1 MAFDYRSE
9 NGKTLT
15 PSQETIL
22 EDIENHP
29 FPFEGLSKL
38 KDLRNR
44 TGVSVVISD
53 RGHLISFLNNSIKSI
68 KEKISEYQKSGLMRN
83 SNVETDIYNRL
94 NWAKEQ
100 LKNAENPET
109 AEVNSLLGLYSRKL
123 LWFDNSA
130 PEVFLFADNIKDYVS
145 NHPSMTEDNVFA
157 FVFVHEMMHAY
168 YDAFNSDGFLAKE
181 QLEEA
186 FAEYGMLAFLHGFG
200 MINLFTEA
208 KDSVHMKIINGP
220 REYGFG
226 LELFARNDSRDYAMI
241 NRYKYISNRIDYSTI
256 YKDFNDKGHGNFFSD
271 MANYKTDP
279 DATNAD
285 NCFKDVRIILNYFWK
300 QPSISPQQKIGSRH
314 STFHPTSRLPRFS
327 PMVLCS
333 PTQTINQFCL
343 ISERE
348 AIPFIATIIR
358 LLKHVGFESKL
369 SFIGPDV
376 VYLGE
381 SLFGY
386 SNTTSAS
393 DSKIV
398 IPESICINGA
408 TVYPVYPGTA
418 RNTVMRPLAPW
429 RLCLKLIRILST
441 IFGETFSFDLERKY
455 FLGGWRYSL
464 YGPALDDEYTS
475 ILFPKRHIKH
485 HSYDIIVRETSQ
497 VLGQDVRMH
506 KVPFIVIKHFCENN
520 KSITWIDLQKIFD
533 QVDYPRKY
541 LDWITPKPIVDAYYA
556 SFPDLQIPNMDLEK
570 WRSFNFFED
579 LITVAS
585 GETFLVTR
593 KWFSQDA
600 FHNYL
605 RIADG
610 LGYEILEH

>member
-22 EDIENHP
+22 EEIENHP

-38 KDLRNR
+38 KDLRKR

-53 RGHLISFLNNSIKSI
+53 RGNLISFLNDSIKSI

-100 LKNAENPET
+100 LKNAENLET
-109 AEVNSLLGLYSRKL
+109 SEVRPLLGLYSRKL
-123 LWFDNSA
+123 FWFDNSA
-130 PEVFLFADNIKDYVS
+130 PEVFLFSDNIKDYVS

-226 LELFARNDSRDYAMI
+226 LELFAKNDSRDYAMI

-256 YKDFNDKGHGNFFSD
+256 CKDFNDKGRGNYFSD

-285 NCFKDVRIILNYFWK
+285 NCFKDVRIILNYLWK
-300 QPSISPQQKIGSRH
+300 KPSISPQQKIGLRR

-343 ISERE
+343 ISERDG
-348 AIPFIATIIR
+348 IPFIATIIR

-376 VYLGE
+376 AYSGE
-381 SLFGY
+381 SLFHY
-386 SNTTSAS
+386 SQTTSAS

-408 TVYPVYPGTA
+408 TVYPVYPGTV
-418 RNTVMRPLAPW
+418 RNMVGRSLAPW
-429 RLCLKLIRILST
+429 RLCLKLVRILSA
-441 IFGETFSFDLERKY
+441 ILGETFSFKY
-455 FLGGWRYSL
+455 DWNGYSL
-464 YGPALDDEYTS
+464 YGPNLGDEYAS
-475 ILFPKRHIKH
+475 ILNPEEHKYYKH
-485 HSYDIIVRETSQ
+485 RFDVVVRE
-497 VLGQDVRMH
+497 RMEFLARDIGMH
-506 KVPFIVIKHFCENN
+506 NVPFIVVKHFCENN
-520 KSITWIDLQKIFD
+520 KGITWIDLQKIFD
-533 QVDYPRKY
+533 QVDYPCGNY

-556 SFPDLQIPNMDLEK
+556 SFPDLQRPNMDLEK
-570 WRSFNFFED
+570 WRSRMFCED
-579 LITVAS
+579 SIKLAS
-585 GETFLVTR
+585 GETILVT
-593 KWFSQDA
+593 KNWHFPLQQNA
-600 FHNYL
+600 FRNFL
-605 RIADG
+605 KVADG
-610 LGYEILEH
+610 LGYEIREH

>member
-22 EDIENHP
+22 EEIENHP

-109 AEVNSLLGLYSRKL
+109 AKVNSLLGLYSRKL

-256 YKDFNDKGHGNFFSD
+256 YKDFNDKGHGNYFSD

-300 QPSISPQQKIGSRH
+300 QPPISPQQKIGSRH

-333 PTQTINQFCL
+333 PTQTINQICL

-369 SFIGPDV
+369 SFKGPDV

-418 RNTVMRPLAPW
+418 RNTVMRSLAPW

-441 IFGETFSFDLERKY
+441 IFGELFFFKCDWNVYR
-455 FLGGWRYSL
+455 L
-464 YGPALDDEYTS
+464 YGPDLGDEYVS
-475 ILFPKRHIKH
+475 ILIPEENKEEHQYNKH
-485 HSYDIIVRETSQ
+485 RFDVIVRER
-497 VLGQDVRMH
+497 LEILAQDIGMY
-506 KVPFIVIKHFCENN
+506 KVPFIVVKHFCENN
-520 KSITWIDLQKIFD
+520 KGLTWRDLQKIID
-533 QVDYPRKY
+533 KVDYPRWKY
-541 LDWITPKPIVDAYYA
+541 LDWITPQPIVDAYNA
-556 SFPDLQIPNMDLEK
+556 SFPDLEK
-570 WRSFNFFED
+570 WRSRIFCED
-579 LITVAS
+579 PIKLTS
-585 GETFLVTR
+585 GETILVT
-593 KWFSQDA
+593 KNWHYPIQHNA
-600 FHNYL
+600 FRDFL
-605 RIADG
+605 KVADG
-610 LGYEILEH
+610 LGYEIREH